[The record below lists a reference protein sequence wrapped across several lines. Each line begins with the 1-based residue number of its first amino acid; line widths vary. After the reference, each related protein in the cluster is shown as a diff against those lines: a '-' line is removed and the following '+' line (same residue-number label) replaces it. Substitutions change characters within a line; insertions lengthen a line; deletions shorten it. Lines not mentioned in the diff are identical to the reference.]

1 MGGRRLAP
9 RGLAAAP
16 GAPAV
21 EAERAAPSSTRQLLL
36 IITTTTTTTTTTTAT
51 TTATT
56 ITNYCCYQ
64 APETAR
70 ATGSSLARSHIVTRH
85 KLLY

>member
-36 IITTTTTTTTTTTAT
+36 IITTTTTTTTTAAT

-56 ITNYCCYQ
+56 MTYYCCYQ